1 MVQKS
6 VIINKVAEFANKQLG
21 SMGGNS
27 PLFNI
32 FVRPIAS
39 RAINNN
45 IGKLDKILS
54 AIATPQGEVD
64 IEGIIND
71 MVDNLIV
78 SKADKIP
85 TQFGKVEVGEGVIK
99 WEVPGINKEL
109 VFSSDDLEEFKRNVT
124 NSQM

>member
-6 VIINKVAEFANKQLG
+6 IIIDKVAEFANKQLG

-27 PLFNI
+27 SLFNI

-45 IGKLDKILS
+45 ISKLDKILS
-54 AIATPQGEVD
+54 AVATPQGEVD

-109 VFSSDDLEEFKRNVT
+109 VFSSDDLEEFKKNVA

>member
-1 MVQKS
+1 
-6 VIINKVAEFANKQLG
+6 
-21 SMGGNS
+21 
-27 PLFNI
+27 
-32 FVRPIAS
+32 
-39 RAINNN
+39 
-45 IGKLDKILS
+45 
-54 AIATPQGEVD
+54 
-64 IEGIIND
+64 